1 MDPVKSPHGPTEET
15 PKQNSY
21 RSHGT
26 KSTYRHTSGQ
36 VINRSTRIAT
46 VRSFRFGRRTGRIS
60 RVWLASSWSYC
71 HLTSIDRYIDQ
82 CQVFSNAHAIRSER
96 KDLSVYQTAID
107 ISHGMGID
115 KCREETM
122 EAYTAYIAKMH
133 IHELAKEVLP
143 TTYNY
148 EKWLWG
154 QFCQ

>member
-1 MDPVKSPHGPTEET
+1 MCSKTAEDLAKSPFQKRFYRDVSNGPGYVSCFFLT
-15 PKQNSY
+15 
-21 RSHGT
+21 
-26 KSTYRHTSGQ
+26 
-36 VINRSTRIAT
+36 
-46 VRSFRFGRRTGRIS
+46 SFRFGRRTGRIS

-154 QFCQ
+154 QFRQ